1 MITLTRYMSRLFLGH
16 LVVVL
21 FGFVALLQ
29 AFDLLKNADGVMQR
43 HGESI
48 LPLIRYAG
56 LRLPETVSFLLPLG
70 VLMATLLTL
79 TKLVRHNEI
88 LALRAAGLS
97 VYRLL
102 PTFAPVAFAIF
113 ALHFFMGDQIV
124 PLARQALIQWDAESR
139 TVPAGGT
146 ASDRESWIRSGT
158 TIVRVENVLAK
169 GTELRGIT
177 LFIRD
182 DKGNLVEQID
192 ARTARYAAG
201 KWRLFQVRRSAWP
214 AGQAP
219 QVTQID
225 EMPWPSDLDP
235 KQLANLSTPP
245 SRLSLLELI
254 DFVTNPGLGEHPR
267 YFYETWLHKRI
278 AMPFASLVMILLAVP
293 VANSLNRG
301 MGARFAAS
309 MGLGFLFLVTDGVIL
324 TLGEAGLFPPAL
336 AAWTPVLIFTSIGG
350 TILISVEGY

>member
-16 LVVVL
+16 LVIVL

-29 AFDLLKNADGVMQR
+29 AFDLLKNADEVMQR

-102 PTFAPVAFAIF
+102 PTFAPVAFAVF
-113 ALHFFMGDQIV
+113 GLHFFMGDQIV

-139 TVPAGGT
+139 TVQADGA
-146 ASDRESWIRSGT
+146 ASDQESWMRSGT
-158 TIVRVENVLAK
+158 TIVRVENVLGE

-182 DKGNLVEQID
+182 VKGNLVEQIA

-201 KWRLFQVRRSAWP
+201 QWRLFEVRRSTWP
-214 AGQAP
+214 MGQAP
-219 QVTQID
+219 RVTQIG
-225 EMPWPSDLDP
+225 EMLWPSDLDP
-235 KQLANLSTPP
+235 SQLANLSTPP

-301 MGARFAAS
+301 IGARFAVS
-309 MGLGFLFLVTDGVIL
+309 MGLGFLFLVIDGVVL
-324 TLGEAGLFPPAL
+324 TLGEAGLFPPVL
-336 AAWTPVLIFTSIGG
+336 AAWTPVLLFTSIGG